1 MKNKI
6 TKLFLVLMISGFTAQ
21 AQTEK
26 SKQEILGETNV
37 EFLNNFAKVEKEF
50 SEKQYQIA
58 VDVANR
64 KGLPVKG
71 VNEKNQNFEVVSY
84 DPQTDNLLYM
94 LTTNNVPGASSVNTI
109 KVKYL
114 HTLNI
119 KGQGMLVGEWDGN
132 IARAT
137 HDGLK
142 GRVSERNAPGQT
154 TVKDKD
160 HASHV
165 AGTIAASETA
175 GGTNRTGQAMGMAPM
190 ANLASY
196 DWISDLS
203 EMATAATKDELL
215 VSNHSYGLDNKVLA
229 SNYGVKIFGRYTGT
243 PTKQN
248 YGIQTSRDYDIIANN
263 APYYTIVF
271 AAGNDRDAMPPLNN
285 AMAQRDLLVNSGT
298 SKNLV
303 VVAAINGI
311 TTYTGASSATMSTFS
326 NWGPTDDF
334 RVKPDISAKGVNV
347 YSLLGSGNSD
357 YGVMS
362 GTSMAAPSVTGAI
375 TLWQQLYKEKTG
387 VYMRSSTVRALMA
400 HTALEAGAQEGP
412 DYMYGWGIF
421 NTEGGARVIENKPT
435 DVSIIDENTLIS
447 GQVQEI
453 KFSKKDVSDLTAT
466 IAWNDPAGEETS
478 SQTANFYAK
487 ALVND
492 LDLKIVNTDNNTEYF
507 PYKLKEKWADMQPA
521 SSNEK
526 GINSVDNI
534 EKVFI
539 ANAPAGNYKVVIS
552 NKGSLS
558 GANQLYSLVMTG
570 HNGKLSVEEEML
582 NTLKV
587 YPNPIKD
594 YVLIEGD
601 SQNLISSS
609 INVYDASGRNI
620 LSRNI
625 KSEQDLRID
634 TSSFSSGFYILN
646 IEKNGA
652 AKTFKL
658 IK

>member
-6 TKLFLVLMISGFTAQ
+6 TKLFLILMISGFTAQ
-21 AQTEK
+21 AQTEE
-26 SKQEILGETNV
+26 SKQEILRGTNV

-71 VNEKNQNFEVVSY
+71 INEKDQNFEVVSY

-94 LTTNNVPGASSVNTI
+94 LTTNNVPGGSSVNTI

-137 HDGLK
+137 HEGLK
-142 GRVSERNAPGQT
+142 GRIQERNASNQT
-154 TVKDKD
+154 TVKDKN

-175 GGTNRTGQAMGMAPM
+175 GGNNRTGQAMGMAPM
-190 ANLASY
+190 ATVASY

-203 EMATAATKDELL
+203 EMALIAANNGLL
-215 VSNHSYGLDNKVLA
+215 VSNHSYGLDNKAL
-229 SNYGVKIFGRYTGT
+229 SSSYGVKIFGRYTGT

-248 YGIQTSRDYDIIANN
+248 YGIQTSRDYDLIANN
-263 APYYTIVF
+263 APYYTVVF
-271 AAGNDRDAMPPLNN
+271 AAGNDRNENPPFNVS
-285 AMAQRDLLVNSGT
+285 MAQRDLLVNSGT
-298 SKNLV
+298 AKNLV
-303 VVAAINGI
+303 VVAAIEGI
-311 TTYTGASSATMSTFS
+311 ANYTGASSAVMSTFS

-347 YSLLGSGNSD
+347 YSLLGSADNA
-357 YGVMS
+357 YGVMD

-421 NTEGGARVIENKPT
+421 NTEGGARVIENKAS
-435 DVSIIDENTLIS
+435 DISVIEENTLIT
-447 GQVQEI
+447 GQSLE
-453 KFSKKDVSDLTAT
+453 KTFSKKDPSDLTVT

-478 SQTANFYAK
+478 NQTANFYAK

-492 LDLKIVNTDNNTEYF
+492 LDVKIVNTDTNKEYF

-534 EKVFI
+534 EKVFV
-539 ANAPAGNYKVVIS
+539 ANAPAGNYKIVVS
-552 NKGSLS
+552 NKGNLTGGS
-558 GANQLYSLVMTG
+558 QIYSMIVTG
-570 HNGKLSVEEEML
+570 HNGGLSVEEDML
-582 NTLKV
+582 NALKV

-594 YVLIEGD
+594 YVVIEGD
-601 SQNLISSS
+601 SQNLISSI

-620 LSRNI
+620 LSKNI

-646 IEKNGA
+646 IEKKGA
-652 AKTFKL
+652 SKTFKL

>member
-21 AQTEK
+21 AQTEE
-26 SKQEILGETNV
+26 SKQEILKGTNV

-58 VDVANR
+58 VEVANR

-71 VNEKNQNFEVVSY
+71 VNEKGQNFEVVSY
-84 DPQTDNLLYM
+84 DPKTDNLFYM
-94 LTTNNVPGASSVNTI
+94 TTTNNISGASSVNTI
-109 KVKYL
+109 KVGYL
-114 HTLNI
+114 HSIGI
-119 KGQGMLVGEWDGN
+119 KGMGMLIGEWDGN

-137 HDGLK
+137 HEALK
-142 GRVSERNAPGQT
+142 PRVSERNAAGGT

-165 AGTIAASETA
+165 AGTMLANATA
-175 GGTNRTGQAMGMAPM
+175 GPTNRKGQAMGMAPE
-190 ANLASY
+190 ASLATF
-196 DWISDLS
+196 DWNSDIS
-203 EMATAATKDELL
+203 EMATAATKDALL
-215 VSNHSYGLDNKVLA
+215 ISNHSYGLDNKVLA

-243 PTKQN
+243 PTKQS

-271 AAGNDRDAMPPLNN
+271 AAGNDRDATPPLNS

-303 VVAAINGI
+303 VVAAINGVAN
-311 TTYTGASSATMSTFS
+311 YTGASGVTMSSFS

-347 YSLLGSGNSD
+347 YSLLGNAD
-357 YGVMS
+357 DAYGIMS

-375 TLWQQLYKEKTG
+375 TLWQQLYKKKTN

-412 DYMYGWGIF
+412 DYMYGWGVF
-421 NTEGGARVIENKPT
+421 NTEGGALVIENKASG
-435 DVSIIDENTLIS
+435 VSVIDENTLIN
-447 GQVQEI
+447 GQIQEI
-453 KFSKKDVSDLTAT
+453 KFSKKAQSDLTVT

-478 SQTANFYAK
+478 NQTANFYAK

-492 LDLKIVNTDNNTEYF
+492 LDVKIVNTDNNTEYF
-507 PYKLKEKWADMQPA
+507 PYKLKEKWGDMQPA

-526 GINSVDNI
+526 GVNSVDNI

-539 ANAPAGNYKVVIS
+539 ANAPVGNYKVVVS
-552 NKGSLS
+552 NKGSLT
-558 GANQLYSLVMTG
+558 GGNQLYSLVMTG
-570 HNGKLSVEEEML
+570 HNGTLSVEEEML

-594 YVLIEGD
+594 YVMIEGD
-601 SQNLISSS
+601 SQNLESST

-620 LSRNI
+620 LSKII

-634 TSSFSSGFYILN
+634 TSSFSPGFYILN

-652 AKTFKL
+652 SKTFKL